1 LSNKP
6 PTAIIGGSGVKSI
19 IKGDEKTIGTPY
31 GPSPPITHSLVAG
44 RSVYFLP
51 RHGEHHQY
59 PPHMVNYRANIWAL
73 RQLGVERII
82 ATNAVGGINQE
93 LTPGDIVIPVDI
105 IDMTKSRKG
114 TFYDKAPVTHIDVS
128 QPYCP
133 TLRRLL
139 IDTARTKKV
148 NVHENIAMAATEGPR
163 YETPAEIRMLRTVGC
178 GIVGMTGAP
187 EAFLAREL
195 QLCYA
200 SISFV
205 SNMAAGLQRQLSAR
219 EVEEKGRETS
229 NILNSVIVEAVANIP
244 ERHNDCPCSNALVQA
259 QLVSNAAE
267 VEQLAR

>member
-1 LSNKP
+1 LNDKP
-6 PTAIIGGSGVKSI
+6 PAAIIGGSGVKAI
-19 IKGDEKTIGTPY
+19 IKGTEKTIGTPY
-31 GPSPPITHSLVAG
+31 GPSPPIVYGQVAG

-51 RHGEHHQY
+51 RHGEHHQF

-82 ATNAVGGINQE
+82 ATNAVGGINRE

-105 IDMTKSRKG
+105 VDMTKSRKG

-133 TLRRLL
+133 ILRRLL
-139 IDTARTKKV
+139 IETARTSKV
-148 NVHENIAMAATEGPR
+148 NVHENVVMAATEGPR
-163 YETPAEIRMLRTVGC
+163 YETPAEIKMLSTAGC

-195 QLCYA
+195 QLCY
-200 SISFV
+200 SSVSFV
-205 SNMAAGLQRQLSAR
+205 SNMAAGLQRQLSAV

-229 NILNSVIVEAVANIP
+229 KILNSILIEAVANIP
-244 ERHNDCPCSNALVQA
+244 ERHNDCPCASALDHA
-259 QLVSNAAE
+259 QLVSNTVE
-267 VEQLAR
+267 VKQLAR